1 MEKNK
6 RILFFSG
13 IMLLCCGLLVSQ
25 QAKAQDVPMHT
36 QGLLLQEFLNP
47 AYNSFKENVSIS
59 LYNRAQWGN
68 KFRYS
73 PETYV
78 GNIFLPIRK
87 TRLGAN
93 IKVIV
98 EDIGLRNTT
107 EFNAG
112 FCHNISISE
121 KIHLALGYSVGFLQ
135 SSFNEN
141 EIICYPDEDLSFLLA
156 QSDLNR
162 VYPTT
167 SVGLYLYSDIWHLGL
182 SSMTASFGKDKDDSQ
197 YFPGFDFAL
206 GTKFKLSPS
215 IEFRPEFILK
225 YYNEK
230 SYSSNN
236 GVIVKTATVPM
247 VYDLAANFILRDK
260 VWLGTSHRFG
270 QAQTFI
276 LDLKVLNNMKVGYIF
291 ELGIGDGLN
300 QFNSHGLRLA
310 YEIMNLKS
318 HKKEVKSESTASRI
332 NSAKYKSTASIA
344 F

>member
-6 RILFFSG
+6 RILFISR
-13 IMLLCCGLLVSQ
+13 IILLFCGVLYSQ
-25 QAKAQDVPMHT
+25 QTKAQDVPMHT

-73 PETYV
+73 PETYA
-78 GNIFLPIRK
+78 GNIYLPTKK

-98 EDIGLRNTT
+98 ENIGLRNTT
-107 EFNAG
+107 EFSAG
-112 FCHNISISE
+112 FCHNTSISE
-121 KIHLALGYSVGFLQ
+121 KVHLALGYSVGFLQ
-135 SSFNEN
+135 NSLNEN

-162 VYPTT
+162 IYPIAAI
-167 SVGLYLYSDIWHLGL
+167 GIYLYTDIWHLGL
-182 SSMTASFGKDKDDSQ
+182 SSMTASLSKDKDDSQ

-206 GTKFKLSPS
+206 GAKFKLSPS
-215 IEFRPEFILK
+215 VEFRPEFIMK

-236 GVIVKTATVPM
+236 GVIFKTENMPK

-270 QAQTFI
+270 QAQTFS
-276 LDLKVLNNMKVGYIF
+276 LDMKVLNNMKVGYIF

-300 QFNSHGLRLA
+300 QFNSNGLHLA
-310 YEIMNLKS
+310 YEIMDRRS
-318 HKKEVKSESTASRI
+318 HKKEVKSESTAVEQD
-332 NSAKYKSTASIA
+332 
-344 F
+344 

>member
-1 MEKNK
+1 MGKNT
-6 RILFFSG
+6 RILVIRGIVLFCCGILFF
-13 IMLLCCGLLVSQ
+13 Q

-47 AYNSFKENVSIS
+47 AYNSSKENISIS

-73 PETYV
+73 PETYA
-78 GNIFLPIRK
+78 GNIYLPIKK
-87 TRLGAN
+87 TRFGAN

-98 EDIGLRNTT
+98 ENIGLRNTT
-107 EFNAG
+107 EFSAG
-112 FCHNISISE
+112 LCNNVSISE
-121 KIHLALGYSVGFLQ
+121 KVHLAFGYSVGFLQ

-141 EIICYPDEDLSFLLA
+141 EIICYPDEDLSFLLG
-156 QSDLNR
+156 QSDLNS
-162 VYPTT
+162 VHPTA
-167 SVGLYLYSDIWHLGL
+167 SIGLYLYTDIWHLGL

-206 GTKFKLSPS
+206 GAKFKLSPS
-215 IEFRPEFILK
+215 VELRPEFIMK

-236 GVIVKTATVPM
+236 GVIFKTENIPV

-260 VWLGTSHRFG
+260 VWLGTSHRFR
-270 QAQTFI
+270 QAQTFT
-276 LDLKVLNNMKVGYIF
+276 LDMKVLSNMKVGYIF

-300 QFNSHGLRLA
+300 QFNSHGIRLT

-318 HKKEVKSESTASRI
+318 NKNEVKSESTVSRI

>member
-1 MEKNK
+1 MVI
-6 RILFFSG
+6 RG
-13 IMLLCCGLLVSQ
+13 IILLCCGVYFFQ

-47 AYNSFKENVSIS
+47 AYNSYKENLSIS

-78 GNIFLPIRK
+78 SNIYLPIKK

-112 FCHNISISE
+112 FCHNIRLSE
-121 KIHLALGYSVGFLQ
+121 KVRLALGYSVGFLQ
-135 SSFNEN
+135 NSFNEN
-141 EIICYPDEDLSFLLA
+141 EIICYPDEDLSFLLT
-156 QSDLNR
+156 QSDLNS

-167 SVGLYLYSDIWHLGL
+167 SVGLYLYTDIWHLGL

-206 GTKFKLSPS
+206 GAKFKLSPS
-215 IEFRPEFILK
+215 VEFRPEFIMK

-236 GVIVKTATVPM
+236 GVIINTANVPT
-247 VYDLAANFILRDK
+247 VYDLAANFILCDK
-260 VWLGTSHRFG
+260 VWLGTSHRFR

-276 LDLKVLNNMKVGYIF
+276 LDMKVLSNMKVGYIF

-300 QFNSHGLRLA
+300 QFNTHGIRLA
-310 YEIMNLKS
+310 YEIMNTKS
-318 HKKEVKSESTASRI
+318 HKNEVKSESTVNRI
-332 NSAKYKSTASIA
+332 NSAKFKDTASIA

>member
-6 RILFFSG
+6 RILVISG
-13 IMLLCCGLLVSQ
+13 IMLLFSEVLFFQ
-25 QAKAQDVPMHT
+25 QAKSQDVPVHT

-78 GNIFLPIRK
+78 SNIYLPIKK
-87 TRLGAN
+87 TRLGVN
-93 IKVIV
+93 VKVIV
-98 EDIGLRNTT
+98 EDIGLRKTT

-112 FCHNISISE
+112 FCHNVNISE
-121 KIHLALGYSVGFLQ
+121 KVHLALGYSVGFLQ
-135 SSFNEN
+135 NSFNRN

-156 QSDLNR
+156 RTDLNSL
-162 VYPTT
+162 YPTT

-182 SSMTASFGKDKDDSQ
+182 SSMTASFGKHKDDSQ

-206 GTKFKLSPS
+206 GAKFKLHPS
-215 IEFRPEFILK
+215 IEFRPEFIMK
-225 YYNEK
+225 YYNEN
-230 SYSSNN
+230 SYSSDN
-236 GVIVKTATVPM
+236 GVIIKKANLPV
-247 VYDLAANFILRDK
+247 VYDLAANFILCDK

-276 LDLKVLNNMKVGYIF
+276 FDLKVLYNMKMGYIF
-291 ELGIGDGLN
+291 ELGIGEGLN
-300 QFNSHGLRLA
+300 QFNSHGLRLV
-310 YEIMNLKS
+310 YEIVNPKSNKMKLSLNLP
-318 HKKEVKSESTASRI
+318 
-332 NSAKYKSTASIA
+332 
-344 F
+344 